1 MQHQNYIEG
10 VITFIVVHLNS
21 ARRSSSWAPYS
32 CWWFPPDVVFSTHG
46 AWSRGVADDLKRIA
60 RMKEIMD
67 GQIAIQ
73 CSFLGKSNWTSMNS
87 AIISLRKDSDLQRG
101 RVFAAAL
108 EDYMI
113 NERRSGRY
121 EV

>member
-1 MQHQNYIEG
+1 MCQAVG
-10 VITFIVVHLNS
+10 VQLV
-21 ARRSSSWAPYS
+21 P
-32 CWWFPPDVVFSTHG
+32 VVFSTHG
-46 AWSRGVADDLKRIA
+46 AWSRGAADDLKRIA
-60 RMKEIMD
+60 RMKEMMD
-67 GQIAIQ
+67 GQIPASIFKHHDQ
-73 CSFLGKSNWTSMNS
+73 HDCFLVTGDCHPPGKSNC
-87 AIISLRKDSDLQRG
+87 AFHEQCDHRLRKDSDLQRG